1 MNLESSTTSHRAARQ
16 VLVGSI
22 ASLLLACASDGG
34 RLNPQNTYVGKEGGV
49 EIDEQIGDPSLE
61 RHFVL
66 VGLLTERRDGR
77 LHVQFDLKN
86 TTTSELPVEWSIE
99 WMDARGFRIDT
110 QPHWR
115 PALVGGNGVVPVQ
128 ETAPVPEAATFKLHV
143 RRSSPVR

>member
-1 MNLESSTTSHRAARQ
+1 MNMKSARKSIR
-16 VLVGSI
+16 VLPLILGTL
-22 ASLLLACASDGG
+22 ASLFFACRSDPS
-34 RLNPQNTYVGKEGGV
+34 RLHPQNTYVGAEGGV
-49 EIDEQIGDPSLE
+49 EVEEQIGDPSLE

-86 TTTSELPVEWSIE
+86 TTSSELAVEWSIE
-99 WMDARGFRIDT
+99 WMDGRGFRIDT

-115 PALVGGNGVVPVQ
+115 PARIGGNGDVPVQ